1 MSILDKCEWMKYACI
16 FCFICSWSVRK
27 CNLKF
32 AAIRCVRL
40 YVTFH
45 YEDETEE
52 LSESSKQEKANKE
65 ILIISS
71 SRRGTYLIALV
82 VESLK
87 LQHTENEQFYQTNM
101 VMTFRTKDQ
110 LN

>member
-1 MSILDKCEWMKYACI
+1 MLN
-16 FCFICSWSVRK
+16 FV
-27 CNLKF
+27 
-32 AAIRCVRL
+32 AIRCVRL
-40 YVTFH
+40 Y
-45 YEDETEE
+45 DETEE
-52 LSESSKQEKANKE
+52 LSESSKEKANKE

>member
-1 MSILDKCEWMKYACI
+1 M
-16 FCFICSWSVRK
+16 RK
-27 CNLKF
+27 DITLKVKGKQFRKTMPLAIVF
-32 AAIRCVRL
+32 AKNHETKI
-40 YVTFH
+40 H